1 MDEKQ
6 MLRIGR

>member
-6 MLRIGR
+6 MLIF